1 MALED
6 LTGRPLFVNPALAQ
20 CLASAKRNCLGCPR
34 RPHQAMTPHS
44 DNSIQG
50 VLAIQEW
57 KYEFERLYLRDLLI
71 AAVDKGTLS

>member
-1 MALED
+1 
-6 LTGRPLFVNPALAQ
+6 
-20 CLASAKRNCLGCPR
+20 
-34 RPHQAMTPHS
+34 MTPHS